1 MDCLRKRIRGIRH
14 DFVVGWLVIMRVVV
28 LKSSRSTEKMSNVT
42 TRVVCDNLPAI
53 KIFPL
58 LTN

>member
-28 LKSSRSTEKMSNVT
+28 LKSSRSTEKM
-42 TRVVCDNLPAI
+42 RVVCDNLPAI